1 MLSKDTCN
9 LVSCLSKPVVFF
21 LATDSPLAAANSAG
35 KGGGDGEPVPITRVW
50 EVSDFLA
57 EHLLGTV
64 QPKMLVGILL

>member
-1 MLSKDTCN
+1 MCN

-57 EHLLGTV
+57 EHLLGLSSTV